1 MSNVSRETYNL
12 LDQYVNL
19 VALWNPKIN
28 LVAPSTLADFR
39 NRHIEDCLQLT
50 EIMETP
56 SGHWVDIGSGGGLP
70 GLVVAIAFREAP
82 LKLTLVES
90 DKRKC
95 EFLRTVIRELGLK
108 NVSILSQRIESISPL
123 NADYMS
129 ARALAALPKL
139 LGYISR
145 HLSSDGVAWLMK
157 GRKWQEELVAAK
169 ETWQF
174 ESEQFPSK
182 TDSEAAI
189 LKISGVSH
197 A

>member
-1 MSNVSRETYNL
+1 MSNVSRETHDL

-19 VALWNPKIN
+19 VTLWNPKIN
-28 LVAPSTLADFR
+28 LVAPSTLVDFR

-56 SGHWVDIGSGGGLP
+56 NGHWVDIGSGGGLP
-70 GLVVAIAFREAP
+70 GLVIAIAFRKAQ

-108 NVSILSQRIESISPL
+108 NVSILPQRIESISPL

-139 LGYISR
+139 LGYISW
-145 HLSSDGVAWLMK
+145 HLSSDGIAWLMK
-157 GRKWQEELVAAK
+157 GRKWQEELVAAE

-174 ESEQFPSK
+174 KSEQFPSK